1 MKSQIKLFANPKTE
15 AQHQMNVIRW
25 SEIVRDIYPEL
36 KLLFHVPNG
45 GTRDV
50 VEAKHLKDQG
60 LKPGVPDLCLPV
72 PRGQYHGL
80 YVEMKT
86 EKGKTSEDQ
95 DWWIEQLK
103 MQGYYVGAYHGWQS
117 AIQIIE
123 WYLKLGGAQPDK
135 SSS

>member
-1 MKSQIKLFANPKTE
+1 MKTQIKLFANPTTE

-25 SEIVRDIYPEL
+25 SEIMRDIYPEL

-50 VEAKHLKDQG
+50 IEAKHLKEQG
-60 LKPGVPDLCLPV
+60 LKSGVPDLCLPV
-72 PRGQYHGL
+72 PRGQYHGM
-80 YVEMKT
+80 YIEMKT
-86 EKGKTSEDQ
+86 EVGKTSPEQ

-103 MQGYYVGAYHGWQS
+103 VQGYYVGVCHGWQP

-123 WYLKLGGAQPDK
+123 WYMKLAGGTA
-135 SSS
+135 